1 MAVMSPRKAAAQQD
15 GQSLHDL
22 LLETAQKM
30 IATHG
35 TTGMTVREIAR
46 MAGVADG
53 VLYNHFSDKEEL
65 VARALLEH
73 VRTTEAELGELPVPG
88 EGVLFANLRR
98 HVEFGLALHKALVPA
113 FSGLVSQPR
122 VLERFAEIS
131 EWSGH
136 WRDRLVAYLEAERA
150 LGRLRP
156 ESEVDATAAMLVGYC
171 HASVLTTVFPHTAP
185 LDPPP
190 VNSVVSAALHG
201 IAPREIEPAADDPST
216 VAGE

>member
-1 MAVMSPRKAAAQQD
+1 MSPRKAAAQRD

-22 LLETAQKM
+22 LVETAQKM

-88 EGVLFANLRR
+88 EGTVAGNLHR
-98 HVEFGLALHKALVPA
+98 HLEFGLALHKVIAPA
-113 FSGLVSQPR
+113 FRSLATQPG
-122 VLERFAEIS
+122 VLERFGEIS
-131 EWSGH
+131 ERSGY
-136 WRDRLVAYLEAERA
+136 WRDRLVTYLKEERA
-150 LGRLRP
+150 LGRLRQ
-156 ESEVDATAAMLVGYC
+156 ESEVDAAAALLVGYC
-171 HASVLTTVFPHTAP
+171 HASVMAEVFPHTGP
-185 LDPPP
+185 LDPP
-190 VNSVVSAALHG
+190 SADAIVEAVLHG
-201 IAPREIEPAADDPST
+201 IAP
-216 VAGE
+216 

>member
-1 MAVMSPRKAAAQQD
+1 MAVMSPRKAAAQRD

-22 LLETAQKM
+22 LVETAQKM

-35 TTGMTVREIAR
+35 TIGMTVREIAR
-46 MAGVADG
+46 LAGVADG

-73 VRTTEAELGELPVPG
+73 VRTTEAELGELPVAG
-88 EGVLFANLRR
+88 EGTLTGNLRR
-98 HVEFGLALHKALVPA
+98 HLEFGLALHKALVPA
-113 FSGLVSQPR
+113 FSGLIGQPK

-131 EWSGH
+131 ERSGY
-136 WRDRLVAYLEAERA
+136 WRDRLVAYLEAEKA

-190 VNSVVSAALHG
+190 VNSIVCAALHG
-201 IAPREIEPAADDPST
+201 IAPAEPEQAEPDVSAQ
-216 VAGE
+216 G